1 VRLHKDE
8 LAARV
13 SQITPAKP
21 LERKEVEAALL
32 AETKTLKQYK
42 KELVDY
48 VKLKRFKVRL
58 SNADPLLQD
67 TEKER
72 KIEDKL

>member
-1 VRLHKDE
+1 MRLHKDE
-8 LAARV
+8 LTARV
-13 SQITPAKP
+13 SQITTAKP

>member
-8 LAARV
+8 LTARV

-58 SNADPLLQD
+58 SNADPLL
-67 TEKER
+67 
-72 KIEDKL
+72 

>member
-1 VRLHKDE
+1 MRLHKDE
-8 LAARV
+8 LTARV
-13 SQITPAKP
+13 SQITQAKP